1 VAITMAKIV
10 LSMNNAVLREV
21 MLAKERVTIGRR
33 PQNDIV
39 IDSAAV
45 SAEHAVIVTHNNDSF
60 LEDLN
65 SINGTQINGQPVKK
79 HFLQNG
85 DVIELAQYKM
95 RYVADGSA
103 HSDGPTGLNGLRNMV
118 PTIRVLNGAH
128 SGKEIALTKT
138 LTTIGKPGQ
147 QVAVITKQMEG
158 YFITHVEGDT
168 GTAVNGE
175 SIGAETRKLDYG
187 DVISLSGTLLA
198 FLRA

>member
-1 VAITMAKIV
+1 MVKIV

-21 MLAKERVTIGRR
+21 TLSKERVTIGRR

-79 HFLQNG
+79 HFLQDG

-95 RYVADGSA
+95 RYVAEGGTNSNEPA
-103 HSDGPTGLNGLRNMV
+103 VLNGLHNMV
-118 PTIRVLNGAH
+118 PTIRVLNGVH
-128 SGKEIALTKT
+128 LGKEIALTRT
-138 LTTIGKPGQ
+138 LTTIGKPGD
-147 QVAVITKQMEG
+147 QVAVITQQMG
-158 YFITHVEGDT
+158 DYFVTHVEGDT
-168 GTAVNGE
+168 GTAINGE
-175 SIGAETRKLDYG
+175 SIGAETRKLEYG

>member
-1 VAITMAKIV
+1 MAKIV

-21 MLAKERVTIGRR
+21 TLSKARVTIGRR

-39 IDSAAV
+39 IDSAAA

-65 SINGTQINGQPVKK
+65 SINGTEINGQPVKK
-79 HFLQNG
+79 HFLQDG

-95 RYVADGSA
+95 RYVVNGVANNNEPA
-103 HSDGPTGLNGLRNMV
+103 GLNGLRTMV
-118 PTIRVLNGAH
+118 PTIRVLNGVR

-138 LTTIGKPGQ
+138 LTTFGKPGE
-147 QVAVITKQMEG
+147 QVAVITQQMED

-168 GTAVNGE
+168 YTAVNGE
-175 SIGAETRKLDYG
+175 SIGAETRRLDYG

>member
-1 VAITMAKIV
+1 MAKIV

-21 MLAKERVTIGRR
+21 ILSKERVTIGRR
-33 PQNDIV
+33 SQNDIV
-39 IDSAAV
+39 VDSAAV

-85 DVIELAQYKM
+85 DVIELAQYKI
-95 RYVADGSA
+95 RYVADGVANSNEPA
-103 HSDGPTGLNGLRNMV
+103 GLNGLRTMV
-118 PTIRVLNGAH
+118 STIRVLNGVH

-138 LTTIGKPGQ
+138 LTTIGKPGE
-147 QVAVITKQMEG
+147 QVAVITQQMED

-168 GTAVNGE
+168 RTAVNGE
-175 SIGAETRKLDYG
+175 SIGAETRRLDYG

-198 FLRA
+198 FLKA

>member
-10 LSMNNAVLREV
+10 LSMNNAILREV
-21 MLAKERVTIGRR
+21 TLSKERVTIGRR

-45 SAEHAVIVTHNNDSF
+45 SAEHAAIVTHNNDSF

-85 DVIELAQYKM
+85 DVIELAEYKM
-95 RYVADGSA
+95 RYLADEGA
-103 HSDGPTGLNGLRNMV
+103 NSDGLTGLRNMV
-118 PTIRVLNGAH
+118 PTIRVLNGPH

-138 LTTIGKPGQ
+138 LTTIGKPGE

-158 YFITHVEGDT
+158 YFITHIEGDT

-175 SIGAETRKLDYG
+175 SIGADTRELDYG